1 MNLKTF
7 CTYACTAMLILATT
21 GCNDETPSNGD
32 DTTDPYGLSGTYHD
46 YRICGE
52 RDDEAEEPEMEMGGM
67 MAEAEPDPAPP
78 METGLD
84 PELAETLPDGAGA
97 FLADGLYLM
106 RINLVEVGL
115 VVDMQV
121 ETVGVAE
128 SGAAGEFSMMRLRA
142 VSGDMVSEPF
152 AEATA
157 VQVAG
162 NGRFE
167 AHFADATLPAAFSPS
182 GSDVLLDL
190 LATGV
195 IQSTGSGCGFVTGEL
210 KTLDL
215 ALAASTFTISPW
227 DDRSADT
234 LSACGDG
241 GEVTECERLT
251 PEQCPDLVAGENTMT
266 SCGIERRVRI
276 RLPSSHDASRA
287 DYRAVVMFHGLTG
300 DQVDDIEEDA
310 ALNRLTDPYDF
321 VLLEPYSLRLAVEWD
336 QGAPGDNADVAFFDD
351 LLTCAEAKLGAHSDR
366 LYAAG
371 DSGGGMFTTFLTSQ
385 FSQRI
390 AAAAINS
397 GGLLF
402 PFPENA
408 GPPIPVIYG
417 WGGICDTARG
427 QSFNTFAET
436 LLPAFH
442 ANGNFLVSCNHQSGH
457 EWKPLFS
464 PWMLDFLFA
473 HTKGEATSPLA
484 GGLPET
490 MPEYCEIY
498 SGE

>member
-1 MNLKTF
+1 MNPHSFLA
-7 CTYACTAMLILATT
+7 YACALLVALSTSA
-21 GCNDETPSNGD
+21 CGD
-32 DTTDPYGLSGTYHD
+32 DDPATGGVNDDPYGLSDSYHD
-46 YRICGE
+46 YRICGD
-52 RDDEAEEPEMEMGGM
+52 RDDEADEPEMGGM
-67 MAEAEPDPAPP
+67 MAEPDPEPDPPVNT
-78 METGLD
+78 MLD
-84 PELAETLPDGAGA
+84 PELAATLPNGSGA

-128 SGAAGEFSMMRLRA
+128 SGAAGEFSVMRLRA

-152 AEATA
+152 AEATD
-157 VQVAG
+157 VVVDG
-162 NGRFE
+162 NGGFSAR
-167 AHFADATLPAAFSPS
+167 FADATLPAAFSPS

-195 IQSTGSGCGFVTGEL
+195 IQTAGTGCGFVTGEL

-227 DDRSADT
+227 DDHTADT
-234 LSACGDG
+234 PSACGDG
-241 GEVTECERLT
+241 GEAADCERLS
-251 PEQCPDLVAGENTMT
+251 PEQCPDLAAGENTIT

-276 RLPSSHDASRA
+276 RLPSTHDAARG
-287 DYRAVVMFHGLTG
+287 DYRAVVMFHGLTS
-300 DQVDDIEEDA
+300 DQVDDIEQDA
-310 ALNRLTDPYDF
+310 AFDRLVDPYDF
-321 VLLEPYSLRLAVEWD
+321 IAIQPYSLRLAVEWD
-336 QGAPGDNADVAFFDD
+336 QGAPGDNADVALFDD

-366 LYAAG
+366 LYVAG

-385 FSQRI
+385 FSQRV

-402 PFPENA
+402 PFPEEA
-408 GPPIPVIYG
+408 APPIPLIYG
-417 WGGICDTARG
+417 WGGECDTARG
-427 QSFNTFAET
+427 QSFNTFAQT

-442 ANGNFLVSCNHQSGH
+442 ANGNFLVACNHNSGH

-464 PWMLDFLFA
+464 PWMLEFLFA
-473 HTKGEATSPLA
+473 HTKDQAMSPWT
-484 GGLPET
+484 GGVPDT

-498 SGE
+498 AGE